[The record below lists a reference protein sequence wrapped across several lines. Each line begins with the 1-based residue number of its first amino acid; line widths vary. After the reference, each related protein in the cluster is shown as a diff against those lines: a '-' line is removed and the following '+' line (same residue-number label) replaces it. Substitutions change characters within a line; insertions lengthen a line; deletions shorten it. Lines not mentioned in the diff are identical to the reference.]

1 MVSNMRIAVNKS
13 WGGFGL
19 SREAQALYMEKKY
32 GVDNIHYYEING
44 WSGKKSTKEDF
55 IKRGGYPPYISITIT
70 DCGEEFDDYRK
81 INIDWFEDCNDSIE
95 FRSDPVL
102 IKVLEELD
110 DAANDHFAKIEIVD
124 IPDDANVYI
133 DYYDGMETVREK
145 HRSW

>member
-1 MVSNMRIAVNKS
+1 MKIAVNKC

-19 SREAQALYMEKKY
+19 SKEVQALYMEKKY
-32 GVDNIHYYEING
+32 GVDNIYYYETSG

-55 IKRGGYPPYISITIT
+55 IKQDDLHYISITTT

-81 INIDWFEDCNDSIE
+81 FNVVWFDDFNDSIK

-102 IKVLEELD
+102 IKVLEDLGD
-110 DAANDHFAKIEIVD
+110 DANGHFAAIEIVD
-124 IPDDANVYI
+124 VPDDANVYI
-133 DYYDGMETVREK
+133 DNYDGMETVEEK